1 MSYRVRTIP
10 AFERH
15 AKPLLKKYPS
25 LQSDLYKLV
34 LDLMK
39 RPDQGTPLGMGCYKI
54 RLAITSKGKG
64 RSGGARIITCVYA
77 LDGTVWLLSI
87 FDKSDRS
94 AISDKELKA
103 LVTQIP

>member
-1 MSYRVRTIP
+1 MSYSVRTIP

-25 LQSDLYKLV
+25 LQADLRELIR
-34 LDLMK
+34 DLRE

-64 RSGGARIITCVYA
+64 RSGGARVVTCVYA
-77 LDGTVWLLSI
+77 LEETVWLLTI
-87 FDKSDRS
+87 FDKSDK
-94 AISDKELKA
+94 ATVSDKELKS
-103 LVTQIP
+103 LVAAIP